1 MYILGEYFSDLAF
14 NKICFWHFIACLN
27 QQREGGIR
35 DLVLLLLH
43 QRKRNTIVNS
53 RTSGK
58 NHPTGYS
65 QVRWEMIW
73 RFALCVVPT
82 SVLLQGDCM
91 ILRATPRPVYTRRQ
105 SLLLTKPPNM
115 RSDLNNDTLCC
126 LICAKPHQD
135 KACFEF
141 NPSDSVLRAANK
153 AVLTYQSNIS
163 SCN

>member
-73 RFALCVVPT
+73 HFALCVVPT
-82 SVLLQGDCM
+82 SVLLYD
-91 ILRATPRPVYTRRQ
+91 IKRHSET
-105 SLLLTKPPNM
+105 SLHK
-115 RSDLNNDTLCC
+115 
-126 LICAKPHQD
+126 
-135 KACFEF
+135 
-141 NPSDSVLRAANK
+141 K
-153 AVLTYQSNIS
+153 AVTATNKTPQYEVRSEQ
-163 SCN
+163 